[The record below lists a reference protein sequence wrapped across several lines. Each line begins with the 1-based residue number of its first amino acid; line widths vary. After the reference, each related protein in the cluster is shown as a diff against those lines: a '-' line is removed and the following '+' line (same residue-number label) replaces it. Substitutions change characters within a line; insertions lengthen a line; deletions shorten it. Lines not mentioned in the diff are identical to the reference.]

1 MRKSKNKRVIPGF
14 GLSFGITITMLGLIV
29 IIPLCSLVV
38 FSAKLSFPEFLD
50 TITRPRVLSSYAV
63 SFFTAFVAA
72 AIDAVMGMIIA
83 WVLVRYDF
91 PGKAIMDGIIELP
104 FALPTAVAGIALT
117 HLTTTEGWVGAFFQK
132 FGIKIAYTRLGIIV
146 ALVFIGIPFVV
157 RAVQPV
163 LEKID
168 IQYEE
173 AANILGANSRQT
185 MFRVILPEI
194 LPSLIAGFT
203 MSFARGLG
211 EYGSVVF
218 IAGNTPYET
227 EIAPLMIMSKLQEFD
242 YASATS
248 IALVMLAA
256 AFVILFINAWLQSRA
271 SKIVSGIAEQL
282 GCIAAKLQDRCM
294 ETGRISVRFCRNQI
308 TGRRK
313 LWRSEKIQGHLNGS

>member
-1 MRKSKNKRVIPGF
+1 MNVTDNDEGGRIHMKKSKNKRVIPGF
-14 GLSFGITITMLGLIV
+14 GLSFGITITMLGMIV
-29 IIPLCSLVV
+29 IIPLCSLVI
-38 FSAKLSFPEFLD
+38 FSAKLSPSEFIQ

-163 LEKID
+163 LEKVD

-271 SKIVSGIAEQL
+271 SKIVSGIA
-282 GCIAAKLQDRCM
+282 
-294 ETGRISVRFCRNQI
+294 
-308 TGRRK
+308 
-313 LWRSEKIQGHLNGS
+313 

>member
-1 MRKSKNKRVIPGF
+1 MNVTDNDEGGRIHMKKSKNKRVIPGF

-29 IIPLCSLVV
+29 IIPLCSLVI
-38 FSAKLSFPEFLD
+38 FSAKLSPSEFIQ
-50 TITRPRVLSSYAV
+50 TIIRPRVLSSYAV

-117 HLTTTEGWVGAFFQK
+117 HLTTTQGWVGAFFQK

-146 ALVFIGIPFVV
+146 ALIFIGIPFVV

-163 LEKID
+163 LEKVD

-271 SKIVSGIAEQL
+271 SKIVSGIA
-282 GCIAAKLQDRCM
+282 
-294 ETGRISVRFCRNQI
+294 
-308 TGRRK
+308 
-313 LWRSEKIQGHLNGS
+313 

>member
-1 MRKSKNKRVIPGF
+1 MKKAKKTRVIPGYHLTFGIVITLLSLIVLIPLASVLVYALKLSPGEWFRLIMKENVRNAFLTSVGCSFLAAVINTVF
-14 GLSFGITITMLGLIV
+14 GLILAWT
-29 IIPLCSLVV
+29 LV
-38 FSAKLSFPEFLD
+38 KYE
-50 TITRPRVLSSYAV
+50 
-63 SFFTAFVAA
+63 
-72 AIDAVMGMIIA
+72 
-83 WVLVRYDF
+83 F
-91 PGKAIMDGIIELP
+91 PGKKLLDGFIELP
-104 FALPTAVAGIALT
+104 FALPTAVAGITLSKLFTDSGFYGKIFAKL
-117 HLTTTEGWVGAFFQK
+117 
-132 FGIKIAYTRLGIIV
+132 GIRIAYTKAGLVI
-146 ALVFIGIPFVV
+146 ALIFVGIPFVV

-271 SKIVSGIAEQL
+271 SKIVSGIA
-282 GCIAAKLQDRCM
+282 
-294 ETGRISVRFCRNQI
+294 
-308 TGRRK
+308 
-313 LWRSEKIQGHLNGS
+313 

>member
-1 MRKSKNKRVIPGF
+1 MNVTDNDEGGRIHMKKSKNKRVIPGF

-29 IIPLCSLVV
+29 IIPLCSLVI
-38 FSAKLSFPEFLD
+38 FSAKLSPSEFIQ

-117 HLTTTEGWVGAFFQK
+117 HLTTTQGWVGAFFQK

-242 YASATS
+242 YAGATS

-271 SKIVSGIAEQL
+271 SKIVSGIA
-282 GCIAAKLQDRCM
+282 
-294 ETGRISVRFCRNQI
+294 
-308 TGRRK
+308 
-313 LWRSEKIQGHLNGS
+313 

>member
-1 MRKSKNKRVIPGF
+1 MNVTDNDEGGRIHMKKSKNKRVIPGF
-14 GLSFGITITMLGLIV
+14 GLSFGITITILGLIV
-29 IIPLCSLVV
+29 IIPLCSLVI
-38 FSAKLSFPEFLD
+38 FSAKLSPSEFIQ

-271 SKIVSGIAEQL
+271 SKIVSGIA
-282 GCIAAKLQDRCM
+282 
-294 ETGRISVRFCRNQI
+294 
-308 TGRRK
+308 
-313 LWRSEKIQGHLNGS
+313 

>member
-1 MRKSKNKRVIPGF
+1 MNVTDNDEGGRIHMKKSKNKRVIPGF
-14 GLSFGITITMLGLIV
+14 GLSFGITITMLGMIV
-29 IIPLCSLVV
+29 IIPLCSLVI
-38 FSAKLSFPEFLD
+38 FSAKLSPSEFIQ

-117 HLTTTEGWVGAFFQK
+117 HLTTTQGWVGAFFQK

-242 YASATS
+242 YAGATS

-271 SKIVSGIAEQL
+271 SKIVSGIA
-282 GCIAAKLQDRCM
+282 
-294 ETGRISVRFCRNQI
+294 
-308 TGRRK
+308 
-313 LWRSEKIQGHLNGS
+313 

>member
-1 MRKSKNKRVIPGF
+1 MKKRKNKRVIPGF

-29 IIPLCSLVV
+29 IIPLCSLVI
-38 FSAKLSFPEFLD
+38 FSAKLSPSEFIQ

-104 FALPTAVAGIALT
+104 FALPAGIALT
-117 HLTTTEGWVGAFFQK
+117 HLTKTEGWVGAFFQK

-242 YASATS
+242 YAGATS

-271 SKIVSGIAEQL
+271 SKIVSGIA
-282 GCIAAKLQDRCM
+282 
-294 ETGRISVRFCRNQI
+294 
-308 TGRRK
+308 
-313 LWRSEKIQGHLNGS
+313 